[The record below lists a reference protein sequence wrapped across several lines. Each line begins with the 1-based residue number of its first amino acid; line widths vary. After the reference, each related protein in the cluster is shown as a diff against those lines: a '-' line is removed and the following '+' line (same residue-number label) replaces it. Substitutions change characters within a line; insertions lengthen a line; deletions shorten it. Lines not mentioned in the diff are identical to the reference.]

1 MFVQRASLRMD
12 HGYVFIL
19 CRSGNLKNTRSTLNT
34 HGEYK
39 VVPKVPYRFSY
50 VFEDDVGKRSK
61 LMIEDWETGMLYFNC
76 IKRADGNEKVA
87 ISKVREKYYDDF
99 AITKDLHF
107 FIGTTLKFHNIAPNP
122 FLIVGTF
129 HPPIPRAEQQ
139 MNLFDT

>member
-1 MFVQRASLRMD
+1 
-12 HGYVFIL
+12 
-19 CRSGNLKNTRSTLNT
+19 LKNTRSTLNT

-107 FIGTTLKFHNIAPNP
+107 FLGTTLKFHNIAPNP